1 MYQRTAYNSKHV
13 PLQKPAVKK
22 GLLAKFFS
30 TATRFSFTQ
39 TCDVLA
45 TKALSY
51 YKPSHWHRDES
62 KQQQQ
67 PETAF
72 AWNEQTMGHDTM
84 SPWSVVYLNV
94 TGLSKFFILYFL
106 PFSLIVLLVSF
117 IFDDF
122 SVSELVKILEKYAL
136 ISLPF
141 AVFWAQG
148 ELLNRG
154 YFMLPFLKAQRA
166 YELNRRTGMVTLYR
180 HNKPYFTH
188 PFIEFDCFLN
198 AAPGHQGLM
207 NYSLLL
213 VHRYNGYR
221 HGVPL
226 HLMLPSN
233 QLIDEYKRFWNMVQQ
248 YMDIS
253 RPLPDILMLEAVRNK
268 DETTRIY
275 DATHPRESHYWRQMS
290 DEVFDQKL
298 DALAIEQLQ
307 QPATGAVINIFA
319 EEGHQQCSECNTWSP
334 EGERHCTEC
343 HHPFAIDNAAI
354 PEPALH
360 QAVWQGDWAK
370 ARSLLA
376 QGASIHEVNE
386 QGRTAMDL
394 AQEREDKLMIELLET
409 HGEVGNEV
417 PH

>member
-1 MYQRTAYNSKHV
+1 MYQRTAYNSKQV

-22 GLLAKFFS
+22 GLLSKFVS

-39 TCDVLA
+39 TRDGLA

-51 YKPSHWHRDES
+51 YKPSHWRRDEA
-62 KQQQQ
+62 KQRQQ

-72 AWNEQTMGHDTM
+72 AWNEQTMGQDTM
-84 SPWSVVYLNV
+84 SAWSLVYLNV
-94 TGLSKFFILYFL
+94 AAISKVTILYIL
-106 PFSLIVLLVSF
+106 PLYLIILLANYL
-117 IFDDF
+117 FDD
-122 SVSELVKILEKYAL
+122 VAMSELMSVFGWSLL
-136 ISLPF
+136 ISFPF
-141 AVFWAQG
+141 AFFWLQF
-148 ELLNRG
+148 EMLNRG

-166 YELNRRTGMVTLYR
+166 FELNRRTGMVTLYR

-253 RPLPDILMLEAVRNK
+253 RPLPDILMLEAVRSS

-275 DATHPRESHYWRQMS
+275 DAIHPRESHYWRQMS
-290 DEVFDQKL
+290 DEAFDQRL
-298 DALAIEQLQ
+298 EALAIEQLQ

-319 EEGHQQCSECNTWSP
+319 EEGHQQCPACDTWSP
-334 EGERHCTEC
+334 EGERHCTQC
-343 HHPFAIDNAAI
+343 HHPFAIDKAAI

-376 QGASIHEVNE
+376 QGANIHEVNE
-386 QGRTAMDL
+386 QGKTAMDL
-394 AQEREDKLMIELLET
+394 AQERGDKLMMELLKAN
-409 HGEVGNEV
+409 GEVNNEV